1 MPMTIFYL
9 IFVALAIYFSIRYD
23 GIEEHD
29 SHKQHR
35 LWLMCAYMV
44 CLTGFSY
51 GLGADKFAY
60 MNEFDYYPSS
70 FSDAKE
76 YILVGLFVRGQMP
89 LWTIVNIICRAL
101 FDSFYAVQLLESA
114 AINIAVC
121 YIVSKYTHRCF
132 LFLLIYFLSLQ
143 YFIFNTEVMRE
154 GFALSLTLIG
164 MDGWLSGRKWL
175 YFVTFPIALMC
186 HVSACAAL
194 LFPFAVF
201 RISWKTLGL
210 ALFAS
215 FVLWAISDKI
225 MGQLIAMTSGGVDAV
240 STKVKYYGLETVS
253 VFSLVWRLLKYLIF
267 PFVIMYTATLLEANE
282 AKRRCK
288 ERMALFMVYL
298 AIVSSAIPGLVR
310 FYNYCMIFY
319 LLTMADFVF
328 KLFYTE
334 KHLLIRMGTMAGTL
348 FFILQLYF
356 GRYTSTNT
364 FFYEFFY
371 PYTCI
376 LDESAKVDFRP
387 AAHFEATQ
395 HTVDDKKIRNIN

>member
-9 IFVALAIYFSIRYD
+9 IFIVLAIYFSIRYD
-23 GIEEHD
+23 GIEEYD

-51 GLGADKFAY
+51 GLGADKFTY

-175 YFVTFPIALMC
+175 YFVTFPIALMF

-194 LFPFAVF
+194 LFPLTVF
-201 RISWKTLGL
+201 KVSWKTMGV
-210 ALFAS
+210 AFVVS
-215 FVLWAISDKI
+215 FVLWGMSDMI
-225 MGQLIAMTSGGVDAV
+225 MGRLIGATMGGVDPI
-240 STKVKYYGLETVS
+240 STKVKYYGIETQTI
-253 VFSLVWRLLKYLIF
+253 FAFIMHAFKYLVF
-267 PFVIMYTATLLEANE
+267 PFVIMYTSVCLEPSE
-282 AKRRCK
+282 ERKRRK
-288 ERMALFMVYL
+288 EKMSVFLLFL
-298 AIVSSAIPGLVR
+298 AIFASAIPGSVR
-310 FYNYCMIFY
+310 FYNYCLTFY
-319 LLTMADFVF
+319 MVLMADFIYM
-328 KLFYTE
+328 LFYT
-334 KHLLIRMGTMAGTL
+334 KRNLFLRLSTMVGTL
-348 FFILQLYF
+348 FFLLQLYM
-356 GRYTSTNT
+356 GHYESTNT
-364 FFYEFFY
+364 YFYEFFY
-371 PYTCI
+371 PYTCV
-376 LDESAKVDFRP
+376 LDESANTDFRP
-387 AAHFEATQ
+387 IAHFEATS
-395 HTVDDKKIRNIN
+395 HAVKDKNIRDIK